1 MRIAFHAPLKPPD
14 APTPSGDRRMARL
27 LLAALRLAGHDV
39 RLASRLRSREPD
51 GNRARQ
57 CLIEVRGQRIAR
69 ALVERARRPGAWV
82 PDLWFTYHL
91 YYKAP
96 DWLGP
101 PVSGELAIPYVVAE
115 ASHAG
120 KRATGPWSAWHAAVA
135 DALARADLVLGLNR
149 ADRPGVEAALR
160 HRGRYL
166 ALRPFIEPQAGPG
179 RENARRALATRH
191 GLDPGRTW
199 LLAVGMM
206 RRDVKLESW
215 RLLGAALER
224 LRDCPDWQLIAV
236 GDGPTRARVVAA
248 LGPDTLFAG
257 TLGADELASWMAAAD
272 LCLWPA
278 VGEAYGMAL
287 LEAQG
292 AGLAVVAGAAGGVPD
307 IVREGETGLLVP
319 EGDVAAFADAVR
331 RLLVDADLRRR
342 MGAAA
347 ARAVRARHGLE
358 QASGRIDAA
367 LAETVRRFRTRR
379 AAA

>member
-27 LLAALRLAGHDV
+27 LIAALRQAGHDV

-57 CLIEVRGQRIAR
+57 RRIEVRGRRIAC
-69 ALVERARRPGAWV
+69 ALAERARRPGAWV

-101 PVSGELAIPYVVAE
+101 TVCRELAIPYVVAE

-135 DALARADLVLGLNR
+135 DALGRADLVIGLNR
-149 ADRPGVEAALR
+149 ADRPGVEPALGPGG
-160 HRGRYL
+160 HYL
-166 ALRPFIEPQAGPG
+166 ALRPFIEPSTGPG
-179 RENARRALATRH
+179 REDARRALAARH
-191 GLDPGRTW
+191 GLDPGRAW

-224 LRDCPDWQLIAV
+224 LHDCPDWQLIAA
-236 GDGPTRARVVAA
+236 GDGPTRGQVEAA
-248 LGPDTLFAG
+248 LEPETLFTG
-257 TLGADELASWMAAAD
+257 TLGPDELASWMAAAD

-278 VGEAYGMAL
+278 VAEAYGMAL
-287 LEAQG
+287 LEAQA
-292 AGLAVVAGAAGGVPD
+292 AGMAVVAGAAGGVPD
-307 IVREGETGLLVP
+307 IVRNGETGLLVP
-319 EGDVAAFADAVR
+319 EGDVAAFAGAVR
-331 RLLVDADLRRR
+331 KLLDDAELRRR

-347 ARAVRARHGLE
+347 ARAVRARHGLD
-358 QASGRIDAA
+358 QASARIDAA
-367 LAETVRRFRTRR
+367 LAQTVRRFRSRR